1 MASRSGVVS
10 RSRSCGM
17 TPEAAVTTGV
27 LGLLGTGFLGVGW
40 GLFHPRAMLF
50 GPVLWRGPGDRA
62 AVALTFD
69 DGPHPEYTARIAEI
83 LSKEGARATFFCVGQ
98 RVERYP
104 GLATALH
111 RAGHG
116 LENHSFSHGT
126 GRDLFQAERLRT
138 DLQRCQEVIVGITSK
153 VPRYYRPAV
162 GIRNPVVHRA
172 ARAVGLQVVTWTQAA
187 RDGAFALDARRAR
200 RIGSRA
206 TPGSILALHDGSS
219 ADRSALREETVQNL
233 PELLGRL
240 KDRGLRFL
248 TLAELLTAA

>member
-17 TPEAAVTTGV
+17 TPEAAATSGA
-27 LGLLGTGFLGVGW
+27 LGLLGAGLVGVGW

-83 LSKEGARATFFCVGQ
+83 LSNEGARATFFCVGQ
-98 RVERYP
+98 RVERHP

-116 LENHSFSHGT
+116 LENHTFSHGT
-126 GRDLFQAERLRT
+126 GRDLFRTGRLRT
-138 DLQRCQEVIVGITSK
+138 DLQRCQEVIVGITSM

-187 RDGAFALDARRAR
+187 RDGALALDARRAR
-200 RIGSRA
+200 RMGSRA
-206 TPGSILALHDGSS
+206 TPGSILALHDGS
-219 ADRSALREETVQNL
+219 AAERSALREQTVRNL
-233 PELLGRL
+233 PELLRRV

-248 TLAELLTAA
+248 TLDELLTAA

>member
-1 MASRSGVVS
+1 MGSRWGAVS

-17 TPEAAVTTGV
+17 TPEAAVTTGA
-27 LGLLGTGFLGVGW
+27 LGLLGTGLVGVGW
-40 GLFHPRAMLF
+40 GLLHPRATLF

-83 LSKEGARATFFCVGQ
+83 LSKESAPATFFCVGQ
-98 RVERYP
+98 RVERHP
-104 GLATALH
+104 GLAAALH

-126 GRDLFQAERLRT
+126 GRDLFQTERLRI
-138 DLQRCQEVIVGITSK
+138 DLELCQEVIVSITSK
-153 VPRYYRPAV
+153 APRYYRPAV

-172 ARAVGLQVVTWTQAA
+172 ARAVRLQVVTWTQAA
-187 RDGAFALDARRAR
+187 RDGAFAFDGRRAR
-200 RIGSRA
+200 RMGRRA

-219 ADRSALREETVQNL
+219 AERSALREGTVRNL
-233 PELLGRL
+233 PELLRCL

>member
-1 MASRSGVVS
+1 
-10 RSRSCGM
+10 M
-17 TPEAAVTTGV
+17 TPEAAVTTGA
-27 LGLLGTGFLGVGW
+27 LGLLGTGLGW
-40 GLFHPRAMLF
+40 GIFHPRATLF
-50 GPVLWRGPGDRA
+50 GPVLWRGRGDRP

-83 LSKEGARATFFCVGQ
+83 LSREGAPATFFCIGQ
-98 RVERYP
+98 RIERHP

-126 GRDLFQAERLRT
+126 GRDLFQTERLRS
-138 DLQRCQEVIVGITSK
+138 DLQRCQEVIVSITSK
-153 VPRYYRPAV
+153 APRYYRPAV

-172 ARAVGLQVVTWTQAA
+172 ARAVGLQIITWTQAA
-187 RDGAFALDARRAR
+187 RDGVFAFDARRAR
-200 RIGSRA
+200 RMGGLA

-219 ADRSALREETVQNL
+219 ADRSALREETVRYL
-233 PELLGRL
+233 PALLRRL
-240 KDRGLRFL
+240 RDRGLRFV